1 MHTTHSASRRPLSL
15 LAATC
20 AIAFLGASCAT
31 SKGAAS
37 DTNTQGQTQTDPSH
51 AHPHPQ
57 GHTHG
62 KDLPVD
68 ATATAEMKDA
78 QGTTIGNI
86 GLRQAPNGV
95 VLRIELRNVKP
106 GERAFH
112 IHEVGQC
119 EPPFQSAGGHF
130 NPFRHQHGIQNPEG
144 KHAGDLPN
152 LHVPESGNLTVE
164 VFTDS
169 VNLGSGEGS
178 VFDDN
183 GSSIII
189 HEGVDDYRSDP
200 TGNAGGRYACGVIKK
215 G

>member
-1 MHTTHSASRRPLSL
+1 MHTTSPFRFVSL
-15 LAATC
+15 FTATC
-20 AIAFLGASCAT
+20 ALAVFAAGCAT
-31 SKGAAS
+31 PKGSAS
-37 DTNTQGQTQTDPSH
+37 EGTSAG
-51 AHPHPQ
+51 
-57 GHTHG
+57 THG
-62 KDLPVD
+62 GAHEGMHAPAAQQQDLPVD
-68 ATATAEMKDA
+68 ATASAEMKDA
-78 QGTTIGNI
+78 QGTTVGNI
-86 GLRQAPNGV
+86 QLRQAPNGV
-95 VLRIELRNVKP
+95 VLRIELQNVTP

-119 EPPFQSAGGHF
+119 EPPFQTAGGHF
-130 NPFRHQHGIQNPEG
+130 NPLRHQHGIHNPEG

-169 VNLGSGEGS
+169 VNLGSGAGS
-178 VFDDN
+178 VFDAD